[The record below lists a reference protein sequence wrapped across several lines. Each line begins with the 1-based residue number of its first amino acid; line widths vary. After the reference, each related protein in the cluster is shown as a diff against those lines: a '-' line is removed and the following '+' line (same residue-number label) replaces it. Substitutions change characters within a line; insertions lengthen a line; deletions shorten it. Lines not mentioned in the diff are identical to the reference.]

1 MDLKLKSSWKCPE
14 CCSKRPKTGNTNT
27 PVRAATTNLTCS
39 NESDNEEQPTDS
51 NITIRKKLSKPPTP
65 TLVASTDADRT
76 SNLTESTLRGIIKQE
91 LSITIGELVTA
102 QLNTINEQI
111 TGFHE
116 CMTFI
121 NTQFEEMKAAMAE
134 KSTIINNLKKEN
146 DQLNATVKDLTTRLN
161 IVESHLRECNV
172 EVNGI
177 PEHRTENLVNTMVQ
191 LGQVVQNP
199 LSSDDIQHV
208 TRVAKLNKKS
218 DKPRSVI
225 VKLRTTKHRDA
236 FLAAVAQFN
245 KKNPTDKLSSHHL
258 GIGGSRAPIYVSEH
272 LTPGSK
278 SLHAAARIK
287 AKQMKYRFT
296 WIRNGKIY
304 VRKDEFSQALL
315 IKSEDSLKL
324 IV

>member
-1 MDLKLKSSWKCPE
+1 M
-14 CCSKRPKTGNTNT
+14 
-27 PVRAATTNLTCS
+27 
-39 NESDNEEQPTDS
+39 
-51 NITIRKKLSKPPTP
+51 
-65 TLVASTDADRT
+65 VANTDANRT
-76 SNLTESTLRGIIKQE
+76 SKLTESTLRGIIKQE
-91 LSITIGELVTA
+91 LLIAIGELVTTH
-102 QLNTINEQI
+102 LNTINEQT

-121 NTQFEEMKAAMAE
+121 NTQFEEMKAAMAK
-134 KSTIINNLKKEN
+134 KSTIIDNLKNEN
-146 DQLNATVKDLTTRLN
+146 DQLNVTVKDLNTRLN
-161 IVESHLRECNV
+161 IVESYLRECNV

-191 LGQVVQNP
+191 LGQVVKNP

-208 TRVAKLNKKS
+208 TRVAKLNKNS

-225 VKLRTTKHRDA
+225 VKLCTTKHLDA

-245 KKNPTDKLSSHHL
+245 KKNPTDKLNSHYL
-258 GIGGSRAPIYVSEH
+258 GIGGSCAPIYVSEH

-278 SLHAAARIK
+278 SLHAAARLK
-287 AKQMKYRFT
+287 AKHMKYRFT

-315 IKSEDSLKL
+315 IKSEDRSLLSK
-324 IV
+324 